1 MACPICKA
9 TKKNFSIKVK
19 DYEYDIN
26 FTALYSQCRSC
37 ESIYRTKPKK
47 VEKEKIY
54 YPKNKYLP
62 LKGNIIYD
70 FFKKKYAEYEKRK
83 IFGYL
88 NNFLYKRKITI
99 LDIGCGKGYL
109 IKLFSDNKSFNCFG
123 IDPNI
128 ITRKSNNLSFIKA
141 SYDNLNLLKKIKP
154 NIIIINNFI
163 EHIENLKIIKKIV
176 YQMRK
181 KCFLIILTPDGDSLA
196 RRKFA
201 NYWSGYH
208 APRHNVIF
216 NSKSIKKIF
225 PKSKNIKLKQFR
237 IYDPFTN
244 AISISN
250 LIKQVMHNFV
260 FNDLFK
266 ITFFLLHLFADIRQK
281 NRILMI
287 VKKD

>member
-1 MACPICKA
+1 MK
-9 TKKNFSIKVK
+9 
-19 DYEYDIN
+19 
-26 FTALYSQCRSC
+26 L
-37 ESIYRTKPKK
+37 
-47 VEKEKIY
+47 
-54 YPKNKYLP
+54 L
-62 LKGNIIYD
+62 
-70 FFKKKYAEYEKRK
+70 
-83 IFGYL
+83 FGYL
-88 NNFLYKRKITI
+88 NNFLYKKKITI

-109 IKLFSDNKSFNCFG
+109 IKLFSDNKNFNCFG
-123 IDPNI
+123 IDPNV

-181 KCFLIILTPDGDSLA
+181 KCFLVILAPDGNSLA

-287 VKKD
+287 VKKL